1 MLLEDPLE
9 GIIYMLLD
17 RIASDFGI
25 SVVATVLPGAVSG
38 LGERIEFLNFLPPL
52 KHRLR
57 SPYLSFH
64 IMTISS
70 IHHRKV
76 DGLIASAAP
85 VCSNC
90 LRAEDC
96 NLSVDAGS
104 TAHAVTPST
113 WHAMP
118 WFALARHCSPL
129 LILLVVTIQASW
141 PRQGLLAANITQLG
155 DTGHCSLAK
164 KTELLSELKVGVHVL
179 HSAPTVLVIIIPH
192 THWDAQA
199 HLDYGLCRSAQSGP
213 CGRSLSVAQQL
224 VLETPTRTILPQQ
237 VFPSTAH
244 VLSDLPDCILHLSP
258 TNHVPV

>member
-1 MLLEDPLE
+1 
-9 GIIYMLLD
+9 
-17 RIASDFGI
+17 
-25 SVVATVLPGAVSG
+25 
-38 LGERIEFLNFLPPL
+38 
-52 KHRLR
+52 
-57 SPYLSFH
+57 
-64 IMTISS
+64 MTLSS

-76 DGLIASAAP
+76 DGLIASAAA

-113 WHAMP
+113 WHAMLP
-118 WFALARHCSPL
+118 VCSRSRSRSPL
-129 LILLVVTIQASW
+129 LTLIDPACSHHPSLVATSRTSRRKHYSTWRHRA
-141 PRQGLLAANITQLG
+141 LFLG
-155 DTGHCSLAK
+155 R

-179 HSAPTVLVIIIPH
+179 HSAPTVLVIIIPIG
-192 THWDAQA
+192 DAQA
-199 HLDYGLCRSAQSGP
+199 HLDYELCRSAQSGP

-224 VLETPTRTILPQQ
+224 VLETPTRTILPQ

-244 VLSDLPDCILHLSP
+244 VLSDLPDRILRLSP

>member
-1 MLLEDPLE
+1 
-9 GIIYMLLD
+9 MLLD

-70 IHHRKV
+70 MHHRKV
-76 DGLIASAAP
+76 DGLIASAAA

-113 WHAMP
+113 WHAM
-118 WFALARHCSPL
+118 LCH
-129 LILLVVTIQASW
+129 
-141 PRQGLLAANITQLG
+141 GLL
-155 DTGHCSLAK
+155 SLA
-164 KTELLSELKVGVHVL
+164 
-179 HSAPTVLVIIIPH
+179 
-192 THWDAQA
+192 
-199 HLDYGLCRSAQSGP
+199 
-213 CGRSLSVAQQL
+213 
-224 VLETPTRTILPQQ
+224 
-237 VFPSTAH
+237 TAH
-244 VLSDLPDCILHLSP
+244 SY
-258 TNHVPV
+258 